1 MKRTVS
7 ILLAVL
13 MLFGLVGEMAPAIYA
28 SAAVQE
34 EPHSHTSYAPDVEI
48 VPAAVTA
55 SGTCGENLTW
65 ELTDDGTLTISGTG
79 EMEDYGWRDAPW
91 YDYREMITTVII
103 EEGVT
108 NIVRYAF
115 QDCGSMKRIVLPE
128 SLTDIGFYSFAY
140 CSSLESIEIPDGV
153 TNIDGSAFSDCT
165 ALNSVTIGAG
175 VASIGVSVFY
185 NCISLTGI
193 WVDGNNPY
201 YSNDDHGVLFNKDK
215 TELISA
221 PGGIPGTY
229 WIPDS
234 VITIGNDAFQC
245 CSILEGVVI
254 PDSVAGIGEYAFYKC
269 GSLSSVTIGHGV
281 TSIGNDAFNRCDSLE
296 SITIPDSVTS
306 IGNYAFY
313 YCSNLTAV
321 YFEGDAP
328 RFGYGVFYDVY
339 ATAYYP
345 AYNHTWTENVMLDY
359 GGSITWLAVDLCD
372 HIWVEATCS
381 TPRTCSLCG
390 ATDGEALGHSYD
402 NGACTR
408 CGRAEPVTGTLT
420 GYCGDDVIWMLTP
433 NGLLT
438 IYGTGDM
445 WRFSYGS
452 PPWPCDQVN
461 AVIIESGVTNI
472 SDYAFY
478 NAIEMT
484 SIQIADTV
492 TSIGKYAFFGCSAL
506 ETIVLPDSITEIGE
520 SAISWCDNLKNI
532 VLSKGLTHIGYYA
545 FSANAS
551 LKTIE
556 IPDGVICICD
566 NAFAGCDALQS
577 IVIPDSVTEIGWY
590 AFASCDSLT
599 GIYFEGDAP
608 NIGTDAFGSVTATAY
623 YPVGNA
629 TWTEDVMRHYGGSIT
644 WVSWKPESADVI
656 YDLPENGGVVI
667 ADNDCFEDG
676 TTVKVE
682 EIIEG
687 ELFDRVTEAMEQ
699 VAEAYVAFEF
709 TATKDHE
716 AVQPNGKLTV
726 TFQLPEGY
734 SVNITV
740 YYMAEDGSLEELEA
754 VVDAENRT
762 VTVELEHF
770 STYIV
775 VDQDTASTVTIGD
788 ANGDGVVNYL
798 DAMLIA
804 QYYVGDIADA
814 DLDLIAADVNGDGV
828 VNYLDAMMVAQYY
841 VGDIDSFPA
850 EG

>member
-1 MKRTVS
+1 MKTNRW
-7 ILLAVL
+7 IAALLAL
-13 MLFGLVGEMAPAIYA
+13 CMLLTWLPSTTAW
-28 SAAVQE
+28 AAETEV
-34 EPHSHTSYAPDVEI
+34 
-48 VPAAVTA
+48 A
-55 SGTCGENLTW
+55 SGSDGNNLTW
-65 ELTDDGTLTISGTG
+65 VLTDDGTLTISGTG
-79 EMEDYGWRDAPW
+79 EMEDYGWRSAPW

-115 QDCGSMKRIVLPE
+115 QDCGSMKSITLPE
-128 SLTDIGFYSFAY
+128 SLTSIGFYSFAN
-140 CSSLESIEIPDGV
+140 CSSLESIVIPDGV
-153 TNIDGSAFSDCT
+153 TSIDSSVFSDCT
-165 ALNSVTIGAG
+165 ALSSVTIGTG
-175 VASIGVSVFY
+175 VASMGASVFY
-185 NCISLTGI
+185 NCSSLTGI
-193 WVDGNNPY
+193 WVDGHNPY
-201 YSNDDHGVLFNKDK
+201 YSSDDSGVLFNKDK
-215 TELISA
+215 TELIAA
-221 PGGIPGTY
+221 PGAISGTY
-229 WIPDS
+229 EIPDS
-234 VITIGNDAFQC
+234 VITIGDEAFQC
-245 CSILEGVVI
+245 CSVLESVEI
-254 PDSVAGIGEYAFYKC
+254 PDSVTAIGEYAFYKC
-269 GSLSSVTIGHGV
+269 GSLSSVTIGNGL
-281 TSIGNDAFNRCDSLE
+281 TSIGNDAFAKCDSLT
-296 SITIPDSVTS
+296 SIIIPDSVTS
-306 IGNYAFY
+306 VGEYAFY
-313 YCSNLTAV
+313 YCSNLTEI

-328 RFGYGVFYDVY
+328 SFGYGVFYDVY

-345 AYNHTWTENVMLDY
+345 TYNHTWTENVMLDY

-492 TSIGKYAFFGCSAL
+492 TSIGKYAFFGCNAL

-551 LKTIE
+551 LKAIE

-629 TWTEDVMRHYGGSIT
+629 TWTEDVMLDYGGTIT
-644 WVSWKPESADVI
+644 WATYESEGEDETDNVI
-656 YDLPENGGVVI
+656 YDLPEDDSVSI
-667 ADNDCFEDG
+667 PENDCFEDG
-676 TTVKVE
+676 TTVTVE
-682 EIIEG
+682 KIVDG
-687 ELFDRVTEAMEQ
+687 DLFQQ
-699 VAEAYVAFEF
+699 VAEVMGQVAENYLAFEF
-709 TATKDHE
+709 TATKDGE
-716 AVQPNGKLTV
+716 NVQPNGKLTI
-726 TFQLPEGY
+726 TFTLPEGY
-734 SVNITV
+734 SDNVVV
-740 YYMAEDGSLEELEA
+740 YYMAEDGSLEALVA
-754 VVDAENRT
+754 AVDAEKRT

-770 STYIV
+770 STYILADMEAQV
-775 VDQDTASTVTIGD
+775 EQVLMGD
-788 ANGDGVVNYL
+788 ANGDGTVNYL

-804 QYYVGDIADA
+804 QYYVGDIEDTDLNLDA
-814 DLDLIAADVNGDGV
+814 TDVNDDGI
-828 VNYLDAMMVAQYY
+828 VNYLDAMMVAQFY

-850 EG
+850 EN